1 MGSAETARPM
11 SDANL
16 DHRFGLLPPEHAAT
30 LSGLDFLNGFKDG
43 LYPAPP
49 FSEISGVWPL
59 SIVAGYVVFEGMP
72 SARFCNPLGIVH
84 GGWIALLLDTVMGCA
99 VHSALPAG
107 KGFAT
112 IDMTTN
118 FVRPVSERTGMLRA
132 EGRLLHLGK
141 RIGSAEGKLFD
152 GRDRLVAFGS
162 ETCAISEL
170 AVS

>member
-1 MGSAETARPM
+1 MNDNE
-11 SDANL
+11 L
-16 DHRFGLLPPEHAAT
+16 DRHFGLLPPEHAAS
-30 LSGLDFLNGFKDG
+30 LSGLDFLNGIKDG

-49 FSEISGVWPL
+49 FSEITDIWPL
-59 SIVAGYVVFEGMP
+59 SIAAGYVVFQGTP

-152 GRDRLVAFGS
+152 ERDRLVAFGS

-170 AVS
+170 TVS